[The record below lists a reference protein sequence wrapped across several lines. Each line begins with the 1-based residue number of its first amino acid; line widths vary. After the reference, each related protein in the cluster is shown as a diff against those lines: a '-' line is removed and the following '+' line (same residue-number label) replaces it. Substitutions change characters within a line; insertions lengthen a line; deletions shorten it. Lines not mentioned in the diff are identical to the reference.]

1 MSGGGKY
8 PDSMVCKVYF
18 WEKWGVMFQGD
29 QTREI
34 LVVDACGARQSLQN
48 EQNFFHGLMGI

>member
-1 MSGGGKY
+1 VSGGGKY

-29 QTREI
+29 QTREV
-34 LVVDACGARQSLQN
+34 LVVDACGARQNLQD
-48 EQNFFHGLMGI
+48 EQNFSMG